1 MPTSILVIVGS
12 TRKARS
18 GRGLADQIASILT
31 EDTDVTVDLADLAEV
46 SLSTE
51 DEPMSPMMGQYQLP
65 TTRAWS
71 QRVISADAVVLVTP
85 EYNGGYPASLKNAVD
100 ALGKEWAAKPLA
112 IASYGFYGGGRA
124 YRQLAEIM
132 TNLQV
137 DLVEVDPGLNIQFG
151 QEDLDE
157 QMRIV
162 DPAAVVERHRESV
175 VAVREALVER
185 AGAEKVAAND

>member
-18 GRGLADQIASILT
+18 GRGLADQIVSILT
-31 EDTDVTVDLADLAEV
+31 EDTDVTVDLADLAEI
-46 SLSTE
+46 SLSTQ
-51 DEPMSPMMGQYQLP
+51 DEPMSPMTGLYQLP

-71 QRVISADAVVLVTP
+71 QRVISADAVLLVTP

-100 ALGKEWAAKPLA
+100 ALAKEWAAKPVA

-124 YRQLAEIM
+124 YRQLADVM

-151 QEDLDE
+151 QEDLNE

-162 DPAAVVERHRESV
+162 DPAAVVERHRDPV

-185 AGAEKVAAND
+185 AGAEKVVAND